1 MQPSKRTIKFSL
13 ARHALALLAG
23 LLLLLADAAR
33 AASLQTFG
41 PLYRQLTNDLAFF
54 QQNFD
59 GSPDVK
65 QQFAVLTRARSLVL
79 NEELPDEQAL
89 ARIVPLLVHDTNYTA
104 ALDAAA
110 FETRAAV
117 LARHDALG
125 QRVADLPPWSRA
137 TLARNRF
144 ASLANEHAALTST
157 TNAATIARLLPPFV
171 AQLNSASKYEVRAR
185 LLPRPRTGLNS
196 LRAIVNGR
204 RFVSTGSGRNSPNHF
219 EVTAPSDF
227 YRAVTVRA
235 VAGAGVIH
243 LSLPVLTEQ
252 VRYEIATGLAN
263 ITFSPDVFATN
274 VLLMTATNGTF
285 FVQTDRREVYGV
297 FTCEGP
303 GFAVKEGKFRLPLP
317 RAMWK

>member
-1 MQPSKRTIKFSL
+1 M
-13 ARHALALLAG
+13 
-23 LLLLLADAAR
+23 
-33 AASLQTFG
+33 
-41 PLYRQLTNDLAFF
+41 
-54 QQNFD
+54 
-59 GSPDVK
+59 
-65 QQFAVLTRARSLVL
+65 
-79 NEELPDEQAL
+79 
-89 ARIVPLLVHDTNYTA
+89 
-104 ALDAAA
+104 
-110 FETRAAV
+110 

-125 QRVADLPPWSRA
+125 QRVVDLPPWSRA

-274 VLLMTATNGTF
+274 VLLMTATNGTL
-285 FVQTDRREVYGV
+285 FVQTDRREMYGV